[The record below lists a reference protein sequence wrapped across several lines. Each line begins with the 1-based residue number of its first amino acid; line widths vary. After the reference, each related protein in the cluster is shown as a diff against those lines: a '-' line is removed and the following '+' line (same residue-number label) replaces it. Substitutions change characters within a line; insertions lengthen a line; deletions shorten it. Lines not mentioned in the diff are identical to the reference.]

1 MVYWLES
8 GRKQMVLFKG
18 VIWEEFNR
26 SIIIKERGGLR
37 EVL

>member
-1 MVYWLES
+1 MVYRLES
-8 GRKQMVLFKG
+8 GRKHMVLFKG

-26 SIIIKERGGLR
+26 SIIIKEGVGLR